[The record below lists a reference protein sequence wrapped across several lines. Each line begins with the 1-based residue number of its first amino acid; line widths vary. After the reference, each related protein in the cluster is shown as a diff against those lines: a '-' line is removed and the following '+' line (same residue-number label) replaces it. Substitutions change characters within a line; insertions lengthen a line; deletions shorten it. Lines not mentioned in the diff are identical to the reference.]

1 MKRVEALFE
10 GRLEVVNIG
19 LECFH
24 TAMQM
29 QQVPCVQV
37 EWKPPAG
44 GDARVLEIL
53 EKLNS

>member
-1 MKRVEALFE
+1 MKKVEALFE

-19 LECFH
+19 LECFY
-24 TAMQM
+24 TAMEI

-44 GDARVLEIL
+44 GNARVLEIL